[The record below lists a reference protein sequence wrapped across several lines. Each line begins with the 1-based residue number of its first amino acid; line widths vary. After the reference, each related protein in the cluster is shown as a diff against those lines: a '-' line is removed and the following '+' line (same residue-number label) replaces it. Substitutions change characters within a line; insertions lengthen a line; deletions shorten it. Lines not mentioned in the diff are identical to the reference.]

1 MNKFG
6 VLFIALFLFGCSNK
20 SEFVQTKCEYT
31 GDFTLIVNFSD
42 GNASRRVS
50 INNDTFMFKGTTIDD
65 MKWISNIS
73 DLQSVQF
80 TEKSEIKVNLKSGF
94 SKIIGKVDSQCK
106 SMIKMQ
112 LKELLVGE

>member
-1 MNKFG
+1 MKTFG
-6 VLFIALFLFGCSNK
+6 VLFIALFLFGCSSD

-31 GDFTLIVNFSD
+31 EEDTLVMNFSD
-42 GNASRRVS
+42 GKALRRVS
-50 INNDTFMFKGTTIDD
+50 INNDTFTFKGTTIDD
-65 MKWISNIS
+65 MKWRSNIS

-80 TEKSEIKVNLKSGF
+80 TEKSEIKVTLKSGF

-106 SMIKMQ
+106 SMIKTQ